1 MAGCGGV
8 VWCVQARAKSRGTL
22 DNCSK
27 QLIYPVT
34 LGLRQPRHIDEL
46 LNYRLLRLYAVS
58 GAPVIRLLE
67 GRYGISRREW
77 RLLALLA
84 RHGELSPSGLAEKA
98 HLDRPR
104 ATRGVQV
111 LVDKQLARRVPLPG
125 DARRAM
131 VSLTAAGQ
139 QLYDE
144 LFPQIAAINQQVVS
158 ALGDEAVAALDA
170 ALAQLTTQA
179 EAVNQQVLRD
189 LRADRQAGGA
199 AKPRRWPR
207 VD

>member
-1 MAGCGGV
+1 M
-8 VWCVQARAKSRGTL
+8 WCVQARAKSRGTL

-131 VSLTAAGQ
+131 VSLTPAGQ

-158 ALGDEAVAALDA
+158 VLGDEAVAALDA
-170 ALAQLTTQA
+170 ALALLTTQA

>member
-1 MAGCGGV
+1 M
-8 VWCVQARAKSRGTL
+8 RPPN
-22 DNCSK
+22 NCSK
-27 QLIYPVT
+27 QLIYSVT
-34 LGLRQPRHIDEL
+34 LGLRHPRHIDEL
-46 LNYRLLRLYAVS
+46 LNYRLLRLYALS

-84 RHGELSPSGLAEKA
+84 LHGELSPSALAEHA

-104 ATRGVQV
+104 ASRGVQV
-111 LVDKQLARRVPLPG
+111 LVDKQLARRMALAG
-125 DARRAM
+125 DARRAR

-139 QLYDE
+139 TLYDE
-144 LFPQIAAINQQVVS
+144 LFPQIAAINQQVISV
-158 ALGDEAVAALDA
+158 LGDDVVAALDT
-170 ALAQLTTQA
+170 ALAQLTTHA

-189 LRADRQAGGA
+189 LRADRQAGAA
-199 AKPRRWPR
+199 AKPRRWPQ

>member
-1 MAGCGGV
+1 M
-8 VWCVQARAKSRGTL
+8 RPPN
-22 DNCSK
+22 NCSK
-27 QLIYPVT
+27 QLISTVT

-46 LNYRLLRLYAVS
+46 LNYRLLRLYALS

-84 RHGELSPSGLAEKA
+84 LHGELSPSALAEHA

-104 ATRGVQV
+104 ASRGVQV
-111 LVDKQLARRVPLPG
+111 LVDKQLARRDALPG
-125 DARRAM
+125 DARRAR
-131 VSLTAAGQ
+131 VSLTPTGR

-158 ALGDEAVAALDA
+158 VLGDDVVAALDT
-170 ALAQLTTQA
+170 ALAQLTTHA
-179 EAVNQQVLRD
+179 EAVNQRVLRD
-189 LRADRQAGGA
+189 LRADRQAGAA
-199 AKPRRWPR
+199 AKPRRWPQ
-207 VD
+207 VN

>member
-1 MAGCGGV
+1 M
-8 VWCVQARAKSRGTL
+8 RPPN
-22 DNCSK
+22 NCSK

-46 LNYRLLRLYAVS
+46 LNYRLLRLYALS

-84 RHGELSPSGLAEKA
+84 LHGELSPSALAEHA

-104 ATRGVQV
+104 ASRGVQV
-111 LVDKQLARRVPLPG
+111 LVDKQLARREALPG
-125 DARRAM
+125 DARRAR
-131 VSLTAAGQ
+131 VSLTPAGQ

-158 ALGDEAVAALDA
+158 ALDDEAVAALDA
-170 ALAQLTTQA
+170 ALALLTTHA

-189 LRADRQAGGA
+189 LRADRQAGAA
-199 AKPRRWPR
+199 AKPRRWPQPG
-207 VD
+207 

>member
-1 MAGCGGV
+1 M
-8 VWCVQARAKSRGTL
+8 RPPN
-22 DNCSK
+22 NCSK
-27 QLIYPVT
+27 QLISTVT

-46 LNYRLLRLYAVS
+46 LNYRLLRLYALS

-84 RHGELSPSGLAEKA
+84 LHGELSPSALAEHA

-104 ATRGVQV
+104 ASRGVQV
-111 LVDKQLARRVPLPG
+111 LVDKQLARRMALAG
-125 DARRAM
+125 DARRAR

-139 QLYDE
+139 TLYDE
-144 LFPQIAAINQQVVS
+144 LFPQIAAINQQVISV
-158 ALGDEAVAALDA
+158 LGDDVVATLDT
-170 ALAQLTTQA
+170 ALAQLTTHA

-189 LRADRQAGGA
+189 LRADRQAGAA
-199 AKPRRWPR
+199 AKPRRWPQ

>member
-1 MAGCGGV
+1 M
-8 VWCVQARAKSRGTL
+8 WCVQARAKSRGTL

-34 LGLRQPRHIDEL
+34 LGLRHPRHIDEL

-131 VSLTAAGQ
+131 VSLTPAGQ

-158 ALGDEAVAALDA
+158 VLGDEVVAALDA
-170 ALAQLTTQA
+170 ALALLTTQA

>member
-1 MAGCGGV
+1 

-84 RHGELSPSGLAEKA
+84 LHGELSPSGLAEKA

-189 LRADRQAGGA
+189 LRADRQAGAA
-199 AKPRRWPR
+199 AKPRRWPL